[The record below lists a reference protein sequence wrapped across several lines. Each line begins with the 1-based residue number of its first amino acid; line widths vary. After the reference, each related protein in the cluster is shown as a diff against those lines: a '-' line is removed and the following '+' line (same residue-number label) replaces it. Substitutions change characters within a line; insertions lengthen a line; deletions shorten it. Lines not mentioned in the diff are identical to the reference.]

1 VSARCLTQTRDTQG
15 GAEKRYHMPSTF
27 FGLNIATSGMST
39 YYAGLTT
46 TAHNIA
52 NKDTDGYSRQTVQQQ
67 AKEAISL
74 RTSYGMMG
82 AGVTATDIT
91 SSRDE
96 YYDYKY
102 RKSSSVYGRY
112 ETLDYYM
119 ENIQDYLYAEDSE
132 SGGITNALDEFFVAV
147 SQQTTDAS
155 DTTMRAEVV
164 GSADTLMSFIQETA
178 NNLQQSQK
186 EINTQIKSTVEQ
198 INAYAKQI
206 ASLNQQINTLE
217 VYGGTANDL
226 RDQRANILDELSEL
240 VDIEVV
246 SDSPDD
252 GQGTEEFLVF
262 IGDGTLVDTYHYNQ
276 LEIITSDTKDNQTD
290 CEGLYYLKWN
300 NGQEFNVRNN
310 ILGGQLQALF
320 EMRDGNNSENFAA
333 TLTDYDAANNA
344 ITLVASQSDSSCSSN
359 SWDISK
365 LNIPESDGKL
375 KIYNYEFA
383 YDSFEVSV
391 AADGT
396 YTYTFSLSDTLTQGK
411 QDHLEVAMAK
421 GKTQSTVGDA
431 VDYRGIPYYMAQ
443 LNEFVRTFSANFNQ
457 VQNGG
462 YDLYDNSGCDVF
474 VASTLA
480 TGQEF
485 EMDEL
490 LYNKTDGCYY
500 LNGVAQTDKTGSDVV
515 YTFSSQTT
523 DGQPTS
529 YYSMTALN
537 AVVSSDVLDDGK
549 LLAFSTE
556 QNSGVAAYENL
567 AAMSALREDNS
578 MFKQGTATNFLAVMV
593 ATVGVDGA
601 KVEDCATNSQNIVN
615 AIQTR
620 RLSKSGVDE
629 DEEAQNLIELQ
640 NLLNYQYQVISV
652 MNEVLDRLINST
664 GV

>member
-1 VSARCLTQTRDTQG
+1 
-15 GAEKRYHMPSTF
+15 MPSTF
-27 FGLNIATSGMST
+27 FGLNIATSGMNT

-46 TAHNIA
+46 AAHNIS
-52 NKDTDGYSRQTVQQQ
+52 NIDTDGYSKQTVVQQ

-74 RTSYGMMG
+74 HSSYGMLG

-91 SSRDE
+91 SSRDV

-102 RKSSSVYGRY
+102 RKSNAVYGRY

-119 ENIQDYLYAEDSE
+119 QNIQDYLYSKDSE
-132 SGGITNALDEFFVAV
+132 SGGITNALDSFFVSV

-155 DTTMRAEVV
+155 DTTMRRQVV
-164 GSADTLMSFIQETA
+164 GAADTLMTFVQEAA
-178 NNLQQSQK
+178 NNLQQAQK

-226 RDQRANILDELSEL
+226 RDQRANVLDQLSEL

-246 SDSPDD
+246 YDSPDD

-262 IGDGTLVDTYHYNQ
+262 IGDGTLVDTYNYNQ
-276 LEIITSDTKDNQTD
+276 LSIVTSDTKDNQTD
-290 CEGLYYLKWN
+290 NEGLYYLKWS
-300 NGQEFNVRNN
+300 NGQDFNIRSS

-320 EMRDGNNSENFAA
+320 EVRDGNNAENFTA
-333 TLTDYDAANNA
+333 TLTEYDTSENT
-344 ITLVASQSDSSCSSN
+344 ITLKASQSDSSCSAN
-359 SWDISK
+359 AYDLSK

-383 YDSFEVSV
+383 YDSFDVSV

-396 YTYTFSLSDTLTQGK
+396 YTYTFHLSEELDQGK
-411 QDHLEVAMAK
+411 TDHLDVAMEK
-421 GKTQSTVGDA
+421 GKTDSTVGDA
-431 VDYRGIPYYMAQ
+431 VDYRGIPYYMSQ

-457 VQNGG
+457 IQNTG
-462 YDLYDNSGCDVF
+462 YDLYGNTGCDVF
-474 VASTLA
+474 VASTLS
-480 TGQEF
+480 TGSEF
-485 EMDEL
+485 TMDEL
-490 LYNKTDGCYY
+490 IYDKTYGYYY
-500 LNGVAQTDKTGSDVV
+500 LNGVAQSELTGDDVV
-515 YTFSSQTT
+515 YSFSSTT
-523 DGQPTS
+523 TEGQPTS

-537 AVVSSDVLDDGK
+537 VVVAEDVLDDGK
-549 LLAFSTE
+549 LLAFS
-556 QNSGVAAYENL
+556 NDPDAGVASSTNL
-567 AAMSALREDNS
+567 EKMSALREDNS
-578 MFKQGTATNFLAVMV
+578 MFKQGTPSNFLAVMV

-601 KVEDCATNSQNIVN
+601 KVEDCSTNAENIVN
-615 AIQTR
+615 AVNNR

-629 DEEAQNLIELQ
+629 DEEAQNMIELQ
-640 NLLNYQYQVISV
+640 NLLNYQYQVISI
-652 MNEVLDRLINST
+652 MNDVLDRLINST